1 MTEFA
6 VQAYLER
13 LERAGAALEPQRRAE
28 LVAEITDHIS
38 EARARGEAGTPA
50 EMQALLD
57 RLGPPEDIVAASWET
72 VDSRRAEF
80 ATGGAAPSGPSGTP
94 WPVTGSS
101 WASPGA
107 QPVGAP
113 TMPSRWGGLE
123 IAAVVLLCIGGF
135 IVPFVGPI
143 VGLILAWISPA
154 WSTAEKWV
162 ATGLA
167 LVLTMVLPL
176 FALLFLVAA

>member
-13 LERAGAALEPQRRAE
+13 LERAGTALEPQRRAE
-28 LVAEITDHIS
+28 LVAEIADHID

-50 EMQALLD
+50 QLQALLE
-57 RLGPPEDIVAASWET
+57 RLGPPEDIVAAAWET
-72 VDSRRAEF
+72 VDSRRADF
-80 ATGGAAPSGPSGTP
+80 AAGAARSTAPPGPP
-94 WPVTGSS
+94 WPAAGVSYGLPGGPPPAT
-101 WASPGA
+101 AS
-107 QPVGAP
+107 
-113 TMPSRWGGLE
+113 PSRWGGLE

-135 IVPFVGPI
+135 IVPFVGTI
-143 VGLILAWISPA
+143 VGLVLAWISPA

-167 LVLTMVLPL
+167 LVLTVVLPL
-176 FALLFLVAA
+176 AALMFLVAA